1 MPSAISA
8 DSPRQRRSAPRRRR
22 CCATPTTSASRPASR
37 QSTSSPRRTCRA
49 ACAWSRAAERTW
61 PRSTS
66 SSATAWWPRIRRRS
80 RARSTSSPARRF
92 RSAPQRAIRTSSTR
106 SRTVSRP
113 SVPTAP
119 RRRSTSAITSISAS
133 RLIQGS
139 SPSKAEMPGWS
150 VDPYGAKFEDGW
162 IWGMGAHDDK
172 GGIAAAF
179 CGLEAVIRSG
189 TILKGDV
196 LLCPV
201 VAHKLG
207 GAGTRALLKSG
218 VRADLCIN
226 MEHSNNT
233 IANVCVGVVM
243 VRIRVEAPE
252 LFFRYS
258 AEAKAQ
264 YWNPIEQLCEVVR
277 RIGPSLDPIPEGS
290 WMNFVPHPELPG
302 FPTHTFDTFHKE
314 HYYQK
319 NHSGLHSKQ
328 AELLL
333 QFRTVPGQTLQ
344 SMRADISALLE
355 GIRRDHPAFNYSF
368 EMPATGSEDGWCQE
382 PMACAA
388 DHDLVATL
396 ATGQQLASGTPAVVG
411 GWGRLGNVGDGNI
424 IAAHG
429 IPTVQYGPGE
439 IRIYKEWPTADERV
453 RLSDLVTAA
462 RAVAYA
468 TARLRG

>member
-1 MPSAISA
+1 MLIELTTVQQRVDPSRVLEIEQALLRIPSSAFEEQAIA
-8 DSPRQRRSAPRRRR
+8 DHLAERMTDIGLDVTMMEVPHPFNPSS
-22 CCATPTTSASRPASR
+22 TSR
-37 QSTSSPRRTCRA
+37 QPVGTLRG
-49 ACAWSRAAERTW
+49 
-61 PRSTS
+61 
-66 SSATAWWPRIRRRS
+66 IGGG
-80 RARSTSSPARRF
+80 
-92 RSAPQRAIRTSSTR
+92 
-106 SRTVSRP
+106 P
-113 SVPTAP
+113 SLMLNGHMDPGV
-119 RRRSTSAITSISAS
+119 
-133 RLIQGS
+133 
-139 SPSKAEMPGWS
+139 EMPGWS

-162 IWGMGAHDDK
+162 VWGMGAHDDK
-172 GGIAAAF
+172 GGLAAAF
-179 CGLEAVIRSG
+179 CGLEAVIKSG
-189 TILKGDV
+189 TRLKGDV

-233 IANVCVGVVM
+233 IANVCVGIVM

-258 AEAKAQ
+258 TEAKAQ

-277 RIGPSLDPIPEGS
+277 RIGASLDPIPEGS
-290 WMNFVPHPELPG
+290 WMTFTPHPELPG

-319 NHSGLHSKQ
+319 NLSGLHSRQ

-344 SMRADISALLE
+344 TVTADLARLLE
-355 GIRRDHPAFNYSF
+355 DIKREHPAFNYSF
-368 EMPATGSEDGWCQE
+368 ELPAKGTENGWCQE
-382 PMACAA
+382 PMACRS
-388 DHDLVATL
+388 DHALVTAL
-396 ATGQQLASGTPAVVG
+396 AEGQTRASGSAASVG

-424 IAAHG
+424 VASLG
-429 IPTVQYGPGE
+429 IPTVQYGPGD
-439 IRIYKEWPTADERV
+439 IRIYHEWPTADERV
-453 RLSDLVTAA
+453 LLSDLVTAA

-468 TARLRG
+468 TVKLCG